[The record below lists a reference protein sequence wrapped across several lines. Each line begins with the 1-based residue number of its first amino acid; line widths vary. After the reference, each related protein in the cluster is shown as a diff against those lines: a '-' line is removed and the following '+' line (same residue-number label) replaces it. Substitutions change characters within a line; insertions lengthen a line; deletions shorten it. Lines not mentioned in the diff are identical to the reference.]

1 MIRLLNNDLSPH
13 GDSPVSRFALDSWLS
28 PYVGGV
34 RPFRSVRF
42 QGALLACR
50 LTVPTTTIPKMKVC
64 QAIGSGTLA

>member
-1 MIRLLNNDLSPH
+1 MNCPRTVTAQSRVLLLDL
-13 GDSPVSRFALDSWLS
+13 WLS

-50 LTVPTTTIPKMKVC
+50 RTMTTTTIPKMKFC